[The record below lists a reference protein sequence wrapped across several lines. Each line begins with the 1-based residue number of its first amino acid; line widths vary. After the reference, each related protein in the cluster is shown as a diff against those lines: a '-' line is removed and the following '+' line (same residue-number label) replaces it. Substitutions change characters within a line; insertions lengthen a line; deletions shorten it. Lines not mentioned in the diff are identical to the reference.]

1 MSAFESRDM
10 YWNRRA
16 ESAFKPNK
24 LHRNFINSS
33 TRTREIAISSAEPCV
48 CVCWAVG
55 WTFLDVSDKFTS
67 YPPLL
72 TYSRW
77 SANTLM
83 KQLNAPSINHTD
95 CTIFFGIT
103 SSADR
108 FHSYHQH
115 DDYLLIIFGLSAWQ
129 CMNFGLCSVLNMI
142 VLWFEHIII
151 GRLNWTRY
159 FRIRC
164 SNYIYRWIL
173 GKQSANWL
181 LRRCVS
187 ILCPWISFCFEETLA
202 LWWNWSG
209 FRDANKG

>member
-108 FHSYHQH
+108 FHSFLSSTRRLFTNYIWFISLAMHELWVMQCIEY
-115 DDYLLIIFGLSAWQ
+115 DCSMVRAYYNWKVELNSILQNSMFELYLS
-129 CMNFGLCSVLNMI
+129 MNFG
-142 VLWFEHIII
+142 
-151 GRLNWTRY
+151 
-159 FRIRC
+159 
-164 SNYIYRWIL
+164 
-173 GKQSANWL
+173 
-181 LRRCVS
+181 
-187 ILCPWISFCFEETLA
+187 
-202 LWWNWSG
+202 
-209 FRDANKG
+209 